1 MPFQGILEE
10 LVERVPGARAA
21 VLADWEGESVSAYT
35 SGEGTDYDIK
45 FIGAHH
51 GILLDHARK
60 VLDQLKLGQA
70 QEISFV
76 QDNFHVLT
84 APVSRDYYVVLT
96 LSSQAVLGRAR
107 FELRQA
113 VAQIKKEIE

>member
-21 VLADWEGESVSAYT
+21 VLADGEGEAVSAYT

-51 GILLDHARK
+51 GILLDRARK
-60 VLDQLKLGQA
+60 ILDQLQFGQA
-70 QEISFV
+70 QELSFV
-76 QDNFHVLT
+76 QDQFHVLT
-84 APVSRDYYVVLT
+84 APVNRDYYVVLT
-96 LSSQAVLGRAR
+96 VSSETALGRAR
-107 FELRQA
+107 FELRKA
-113 VAQIKKEIE
+113 LAQLKKEIE

>member
-1 MPFQGILEE
+1 MPFRRILEE

-21 VLADWEGESVSAYT
+21 VLADWEGESVAAYT

-51 GILLDHARK
+51 GIILEHARK
-60 VLDQLKLGQA
+60 VLTELKLGQT
-70 QEISFV
+70 QELSFV
-76 QDNFHVLT
+76 QEKFHVLT
-84 APVSRDYYVVLT
+84 APVNSAYYVVLT
-96 LSSQAVLGRAR
+96 LRPEAALARAR

-113 VAQIKKEIE
+113 LTRLKKEIE

>member
-1 MPFQGILEE
+1 MPFRTILEE

-21 VLADWEGESVSAYT
+21 VLADWEGEAVAAYT

-51 GILLDHARK
+51 GIILDHARQ
-60 VLDQLKLGQA
+60 VLAELHLGQA
-70 QEISFV
+70 REISFV
-76 QDNFHVLT
+76 QEQFHVLT
-84 APVSRDYYVVLT
+84 APVNSEYYVVLT
-96 LSSQAVLGRAR
+96 LGPDTPLGRAR

-113 VAQIKKEIE
+113 LSQLKKEIK